1 MTSAPQRRQPG
12 GFTLIELLVVI
23 AIIAVLIGLLL
34 PAVQKVREAAARTQ
48 CTNNFKQFALGTH
61 NYHDANGKLPP
72 AWTDDRSPFPNRR
85 TDTFWSSIL
94 PYIEQQALY
103 NQGTPGG
110 NPLVASDGYTYK
122 LAAVELGP
130 IPVKLYQ
137 CPADG
142 SFDQTV
148 AFPSETGY
156 SGNTTPAPQ
165 SLPMSYATGSY
176 TVNIMV
182 CDPSVLQ
189 SLDTAMPDGTS
200 NTAMIG
206 HRLKGCQNPN
216 FAAFPVLNF
225 MFFDARNFSPY
236 RSMPWVG
243 MPTYW
248 NRRGNYSMVDSLGNS
263 LGVAAP
269 GNSNVTKRNHR
280 GVFANRP
287 PDYLLGQLPFQIAPG
302 VGSCT
307 PNVMVTPHPVM
318 VIAMGDG
325 SVRTVSSSV
334 SAATWLNAWIPDD
347 GNPLGSDW

>member
-1 MTSAPQRRQPG
+1 VRLSVVPARRRIA
-12 GFTLIELLVVI
+12 FTLIELLVVI

-34 PAVQKVREAAARTQ
+34 PAVQKVREAAARAK
-48 CTNNFKQFALGTH
+48 CTNNFKQFALAAH
-61 NYHDANGKLPP
+61 NYHDTYNFMPP

-85 TDTFWSSIL
+85 TDTFWSNIL
-94 PYIEQQALY
+94 PFIEQQGLY

-110 NPLVASDGYTYK
+110 NPFVASDGYTYK
-122 LAAVELGP
+122 LAVAELGP
-130 IPVKLYQ
+130 VVVNMFQ

-156 SGNTTPAPQ
+156 SGATTPQ
-165 SLPMSYATGSY
+165 GVVMSYATGSY
-176 TVNIMV
+176 TVNVMV
-182 CDPSVLQ
+182 CDPSNLQ
-189 SLDTAMPDGTS
+189 NIVGGMPDGTS

-243 MPTYW
+243 MPTYVT
-248 NRRGNYSMVDSLGNS
+248 RRGNVTTVDSLGSATPLNP
-263 LGVAAP
+263 P
-269 GNSNVTKRNHR
+269 GSNVTKRNHR
-280 GVFANRP
+280 GVRSLP

-325 SVRTVSSSV
+325 SVRAVSSSV
-334 SAATWLNAWIPDD
+334 TAATWLNAWITDD
-347 GNPLGSDW
+347 GNPLGSDWAN

>member
-1 MTSAPQRRQPG
+1 MRNIQMVSVYTRRRA
-12 GFTLIELLVVI
+12 FTLIELLVVI

-34 PAVQKVREAAARTQ
+34 PAIQKVREAAARTQ
-48 CTNNFKQFALGTH
+48 CTNNFKQFALATH
-61 NYHDANGKLPP
+61 NYHDTYQTLPP

-94 PYIEQQALY
+94 PFMEQQALY

-110 NPLVASDGYTYK
+110 NPLVTSDGYTYK
-122 LAAVELGP
+122 LGVAELGP
-130 IPVKLYQ
+130 IPVNMFQ

-156 SGNTTPAPQ
+156 SGLTTPAPQ
-165 SLPMSYATGSY
+165 STVMSYATGSY
-176 TVNIMV
+176 TVNVMV
-182 CDPSVLQ
+182 CDPSNLQ
-189 SLDTAMPDGTS
+189 NIVGGMPDGTS
-200 NTAMIG
+200 NTAIIG

-243 MPTYW
+243 MRSYYA
-248 NRRGNYSMVDSLGNS
+248 RKGNVSDKDSLGNALS
-263 LGVAAP
+263 PIA
-269 GNSNVTKRNHR
+269 SNVTKRNHR
-280 GVFANRP
+280 GVRDQPMDFV
-287 PDYLLGQLPFQIAPG
+287 LSGLPFQIAPG

-318 VIAMGDG
+318 IFAMGDG
-325 SVRTVSSSV
+325 SVRTASASV

>member
-1 MTSAPQRRQPG
+1 MAKPCTRTRRA

-34 PAVQKVREAAARTQ
+34 PAIQKVREAAARTS
-48 CTNNFKQFALGTH
+48 CTNNFKQFALAAH
-61 NYHDANGKLPP
+61 NYHDVYNTLPP
-72 AWTDDRSPFPNRR
+72 AFGDQRVPFGSRR
-85 TDTFWSSIL
+85 TESFWSAIL
-94 PYIEQQALY
+94 PFFEQQALY
-103 NQGTPGG
+103 NQGTPG
-110 NPLVASDGYTYK
+110 NPFVQSDGYTFK
-122 LAAVELGP
+122 LGVAELGP
-130 IPVKLYQ
+130 VVVKMYQ

-142 SFDQTV
+142 SFDATV

-156 SGNTTPAPQ
+156 SGLTTPQ
-165 SLPMSYATGSY
+165 GVVMSYATGSY
-176 TVNIMV
+176 TVNVMV
-182 CDPSVLQ
+182 CDPSFPPSIIQ
-189 SLDTAMPDGTS
+189 AMPDGTS

-225 MFFDARNFSPY
+225 MFFDTRNFSPY
-236 RSMPWVG
+236 RSMPFVG
-243 MPTYW
+243 MPTYVA
-248 NRRGNYSMVDSLGNS
+248 RRGNTSDKDSQGGTLNPVG
-263 LGVAAP
+263 
-269 GNSNVTKRNHR
+269 SNVNLRNHR
-280 GVFANRP
+280 GVRPQP

-318 VIAMGDG
+318 IIAMGDG
-325 SVRTVSSSV
+325 SVRTASASV